1 MMAQPVDQM
10 ASDLSELPVK
20 VLAVDDIMEEYGTLE
35 PSLKV
40 LLFIVQLIHLLKE
53 IMSLELML
61 NIVILSLLSNILSTG
76 PRLNAKLLPQELYFI
91 TKA

>member
-10 ASDLSELPVK
+10 ASHLSELPVK

-35 PSLKV
+35 ASLKV
-40 LLFIVQLIHLLKE
+40 LLFIVQLIHFLKE

-76 PRLNAKLLPQELYFI
+76 PRLNAKLLPQELYLI